1 MAYYLTRPCAI
12 QSNKTMYYSGSG
24 RWSDNSATKQTYDT
38 QTELESMM
46 ANPDGLNGG
55 WRNATIVEE

>member
-1 MAYYLTRPCAI
+1 
-12 QSNKTMYYSGSG
+12 MYYSGSG
-24 RWSDNSATKQTYDT
+24 RWSDDSAKKQTYDT